1 MKIPA
6 TPEPPVVDKAFLLE
20 LGLEREQGDGCR
32 QVFVADF
39 IAGLPRRVDR
49 LRLALSTADPAG
61 ALDAARALK
70 VASQMVGAE
79 RLAGLMLN
87 LEEELRGPA
96 FEAETIRLPRLAVV
110 YYGPVNRCA
119 TRTIDHLQA
128 QHTGAFL

>member
-6 TPEPPVVDKAFLLE
+6 TPERPVVDKAFLFE

-32 QVFVADF
+32 QVFVDDF
-39 IAGLPRRVDR
+39 IAGLPRRMER
-49 LRLALSTADPAG
+49 LRLALSTADPEG

-79 RLAGLMLN
+79 RLAGLMLD

-96 FEAETIRLPRLAVV
+96 YEAETIRLPKLAVAF
-110 YYGPVNRCA
+110 YTRVNRCA
-119 TRTIDHLQA
+119 MWTIDHLQTR
-128 QHTGAFL
+128 HTEAFL